1 MRQVPGWVAE
11 RLEAAAAV
19 FADRGFEHT
28 RVEDLA
34 EATGVPRATLYY
46 YFAGKEDLLAWLLR
60 QTLAAEAEAVTEAA
74 SGPGDARTRL
84 EQVVRAQLGVMA
96 ANPATYR
103 ALLAESGRVG
113 RIPEM
118 SAAVKTGF
126 FTPLRRLLDD
136 GVADGSLRPVDD
148 AETVV
153 AAIYGALTVAGLH
166 YLLADNRLDTE
177 RVSAQVCAL
186 VLRGLEPATLP
197 AGRPPG
203 AGHSTP
209 Y

>member
-1 MRQVPGWVAE
+1 VRQVPGWVAE

-19 FADRGFEHT
+19 FADRGFEAT

-74 SGPGDARTRL
+74 SGPGDARRRL
-84 EQVVRAQLGVMA
+84 EQVVRAQLGIMA
-96 ANPATYR
+96 DNPATCR

-113 RIPEM
+113 RIPEIA
-118 SAAVKTGF
+118 AAVETGF
-126 FTPLRRLLDD
+126 YAPLRRLLEE
-136 GVADGSLRPVDD
+136 GAADGSLQAMEDP
-148 AETVV
+148 ETVV
-153 AAIYGALTVAGLH
+153 AAIYGALTIAGLH

-177 RVSAQVCAL
+177 RVAAQVCTL
-186 VLRGLEPATLP
+186 VLGGLEPAVRP
-197 AGRPPG
+197 AGGRMAQPR
-203 AGHSTP
+203 
-209 Y
+209 

>member
-19 FADRGFEHT
+19 FADRGFEAT

-60 QTLAAEAEAVTEAA
+60 RALTVEAEAVTEAA
-74 SGPGDARTRL
+74 SGPGDARSRL
-84 EQVVRAQLGVMA
+84 ERVVRARLGIMA
-96 ANPATYR
+96 ANPSTCR
-103 ALLAESGRVG
+103 ALMTESGRVG
-113 RIPEM
+113 RIPEI
-118 SAAVKTGF
+118 SAAIERGF
-126 FTPLRRLLDD
+126 YAPLRRLLAE
-136 GVADGSLRPVDD
+136 GAGDGSLRPVED

-153 AAIYGALTVAGLH
+153 AALYGAVTFAGLH
-166 YLLADNRLDTE
+166 YLLADNRLDAE
-177 RVSAQVCAL
+177 RVAAEVCTL
-186 VLRGLEPATLP
+186 VLCGLEPDTVP

-203 AGHSTP
+203 AAPAGS
-209 Y
+209 

>member
-19 FADRGFEHT
+19 FADRGFEAT

-60 QTLAAEAEAVTEAA
+60 QTLAAEAEAVTEVA
-74 SGPGDARTRL
+74 SGPGDARSRL

-96 ANPATYR
+96 ANPATCR

-113 RIPEM
+113 RIPEIA
-118 SAAVKTGF
+118 AAVETGF
-126 FTPLRRLLDD
+126 YAPLRRLLDE
-136 GVADGSLRPVDD
+136 GAADGSLRPVED

-153 AAIYGALTVAGLH
+153 AAIYGALTIAGLH
-166 YLLADNRLDTE
+166 YLLADKCLDTE
-177 RVSAQVCAL
+177 RVTAQVCAL
-186 VLRGLEPATLP
+186 VLGGLEPVTLP
-197 AGRPPG
+197 AGQPVAEP
-203 AGHSTP
+203 H
-209 Y
+209 

>member
-11 RLEAAAAV
+11 RLGAAAAV

-60 QTLAAEAEAVTEAA
+60 QTLAAEAEAVAEAA

-113 RIPEM
+113 RIPEI

-126 FTPLRRLLDD
+126 YAPLRRLLDE
-136 GVADGSLRPVDD
+136 GVADRSLRPVDD
-148 AETVV
+148 PETVM
-153 AAIYGALTVAGLH
+153 AAIYGALTIAGLH

-177 RVSAQVCAL
+177 RVAAQVCAL
-186 VLRGLEPATLP
+186 VLRGLEPAIVS
-197 AGRPPG
+197 AGRPPSPSG
-203 AGHSTP
+203 
-209 Y
+209 